1 MGVRLIVQSGAGKG
15 KEISLPEGEVLV
27 GRRKGCHIR
36 LSDARVSRQ
45 HCKITFDGT
54 AAVVEDLDSANGTL
68 VNGVKVKQAA
78 LKPGD
83 LVQVGGI
90 MFSVVSETAE
100 VPDEAVAVMGRPPGG
115 PVSSEQESVAGA
127 MAAMAQAEGEGAE
140 SGVVPIAVDFSLPA
154 GDDDE
159 TGAPTA
165 PIPVEEDV
173 VELAQE
179 DTEDASADDQALEIQ
194 WEPPAEGDSDKGS

>member
-15 KEISLPEGEVLV
+15 KEISLPKGEIVV

-54 AAVVEDLDSANGTL
+54 TAVIEDLDSANGTL
-68 VNGVKVKQAA
+68 VNGAKVKQAA

-83 LVQVGGI
+83 LAQVGGI

-140 SGVVPIAVDFSLPA
+140 PNAVPIAVDFSLPA
-154 GDDDE
+154 GDGDG

-179 DTEDASADDQALEIQ
+179 DTDDASAGDQVLKIQ
-194 WEPPAEGDSDKGS
+194 WEPPSEGDSDKGS